1 MLRLQKQ
8 WSDSQFRSRVVG
20 TPTSLLSESLTRPGV
35 TRPLRHCDTELDG
48 FKLRGK
54 DSELSCF
61 LCNMMCRL
69 GTPVVGPGPG
79 RRGGAD
85 PGGGGAAAGA
95 IIMIAR
101 RAPGRAV
108 KPSES
113 SGPPGPNR
121 DSVRRTSRISDY
133 RPGPAREPPPARAG
147 PPGPT
152 AGELSLRVRV
162 TAHVLSQDES
172 LAPT

>member
-1 MLRLQKQ
+1 MERFTVQVTSRRYTYESAIRVADSGSLGR
-8 WSDSQFRSRVVG
+8 SDIA
-20 TPTSLLSESLTRPGV
+20 TLSSMVSNCAEKR
-35 TRPLRHCDTELDG
+35 
-48 FKLRGK
+48 
-54 DSELSCF
+54 ELSCF

-152 AGELSLRVRV
+152 EISLRVRV